1 MQVFGFIVP
10 KMMVHSSLVCHSMKK
25 LLARVSFSPGLGVSA
40 QQLLGSGAP
49 GYVVF
54 GCLVVEVSSFCTLVE
69 DEELCEGT
77 LHLSHLGVC
86 SPCFRLTD
94 PCSTNCKK

>member
-1 MQVFGFIVP
+1 
-10 KMMVHSSLVCHSMKK
+10 MKK
-25 LLARVSFSPGLGVSA
+25 LLARVGLSPGLGVST

-49 GYVVF
+49 GPVVS
-54 GCLVVEVSSFCTLVE
+54 GCLVAMVSSFCASME

-86 SPCFRLTD
+86 CPCF
-94 PCSTNCKK
+94 